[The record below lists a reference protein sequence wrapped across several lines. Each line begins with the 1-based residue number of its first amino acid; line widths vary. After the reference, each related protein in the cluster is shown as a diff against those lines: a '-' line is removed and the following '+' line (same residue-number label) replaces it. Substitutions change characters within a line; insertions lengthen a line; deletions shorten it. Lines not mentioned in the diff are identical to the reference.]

1 MCWNEQSHYGEIHTP
16 EKYYVPATTTGKHN
30 GRPKF
35 RYPVP
40 LASHQSPSAISPMEE
55 RSYEPLLFGTVT
67 KSSFAVGSLVKDDPY
82 KVVLVNEDDDR
93 VSALLLTDKTTAM
106 TL

>member
-1 MCWNEQSHYGEIHTP
+1 
-16 EKYYVPATTTGKHN
+16 
-30 GRPKF
+30 
-35 RYPVP
+35 
-40 LASHQSPSAISPMEE
+40 MEE